1 MPAKTSRCLRPRA
14 WRLAGD
20 PYLMPHHQETR
31 ILPYTAEEMYA
42 VVADIER
49 YPEFLPWCAQVTVR
63 KRETEGHVELV
74 TAAMRIAF
82 HAFHERYVSLVR
94 LDRSALTIE
103 ARHVE
108 GPFQRLDTRWRF
120 VPLDAGSEVHFLI
133 DFAFKSMLL
142 SAVAGV
148 AFGFVAAKM
157 AEAFVQRAHGLYGTS
172 RTA

>member
-1 MPAKTSRCLRPRA
+1 
-14 WRLAGD
+14 
-20 PYLMPHHQETR
+20 MPHHQETR

-142 SAVAGV
+142 SAVSGV

-157 AEAFVQRAHGLYGTS
+157 AEAFVQRAHVLYGAS
-172 RTA
+172 RIA